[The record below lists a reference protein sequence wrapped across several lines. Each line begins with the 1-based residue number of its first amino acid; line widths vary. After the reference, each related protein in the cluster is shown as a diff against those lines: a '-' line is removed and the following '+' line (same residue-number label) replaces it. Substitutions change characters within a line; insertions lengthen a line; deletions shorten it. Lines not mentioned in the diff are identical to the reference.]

1 MYSLPS
7 LGVAANYAASFRPPE
22 TVAGFSDVKSDIAA
36 EYLMTLPQVQFEAE
50 AELAKQALA
59 ERGATLR
66 REMEVDYYKDRDAR
80 ALKQSKA
87 GALLSMLGAG
97 SSGRGGGDGMGG
109 SVDVLANSAARE
121 RQHNDFLASL
131 QGRTKQGLGQAY
143 AEVIKGIGGA
153 PQVPART
160 GLEVTPRP
168 PAVTYQSPA
177 PDAMSSLANQLSL
190 AERFNNSWKK
200 GSSKS

>member
-7 LGVAANYAASFRPPE
+7 LGVAANYAATWRGPE
-22 TVAGFSDVKSDIAA
+22 KVDGFGAVKSDIAA
-36 EYLMTLPQVQFEAE
+36 ENLMNLPQVQFAKE

-59 ERGATLR
+59 ERGEKLR
-66 REMEVDYYKDRDAR
+66 REMEIDYYKYRDAR
-80 ALKQSKA
+80 ALKQSKTA
-87 GALLSMLGAG
+87 ALLSMLGAG

-109 SVDVLANSAARE
+109 SVDVLANSVARE
-121 RQHNDFLASL
+121 RQHNDLLASL
-131 QGRTKQGLGQAY
+131 QGRTKDLGTAY
-143 AEVIKGIGGA
+143 AEAINGMGGA
-153 PQVPART
+153 PQMPART

-190 AERFNNSWKK
+190 AEQFNNSWKK